1 MVNCRI
7 ANVKFSFN
15 CNSELMNSQL
25 EKYRIDE
32 QGDIVISCEIVEE
45 IRIPTSTVVYHSKY
59 YDIYQENNSYIQV
72 QRSESGIVLGMVV
85 YQENN
90 ATIYLQDGAIGR
102 KEYLLT
108 EYAAVYYIL
117 REQNAI
123 FIHSS
128 SIKYNELGIL
138 FIASSGVGK
147 STQARLWKE
156 HMGIVQVNDDKNI
169 IIEENGELF
178 IYGNP
183 WSGKSLI
190 DINTKTKL
198 THLVFVKRSETNY
211 VQKISKKEQF
221 LLLMPHMS
229 NPSFMYNR
237 DKWNKLTDKLMFVNS
252 AIINCNISYEAVD
265 KLNEFLKESK

>member
-1 MVNCRI
+1 MGLMTSQQI
-7 ANVKFSFN
+7 A
-15 CNSELMNSQL
+15 
-25 EKYRIDE
+25 
-32 QGDIVISCEIVEE
+32 
-45 IRIPTSTVVYHSKY
+45 KY
-59 YDIYQENNSYIQV
+59 YDIYKLDNKFIQV
-72 QRSESGIVLGMVV
+72 QKSEDEYVIGVV
-85 YQENN
+85 EYEENF
-90 ATIYLQDGAIGR
+90 ATIYLKDNGVGR

-128 SIKYNELGIL
+128 SIKYEDLGIL

-156 HMGIVQVNDDKNI
+156 HMNITQVNDDKNI

-198 THLVFVKRSETNY
+198 TNLVFVKRSETNY
-211 VQKISKKEQF
+211 VTKISKKEQF
-221 LLLMPHMS
+221 LLLMPHIS

-237 DKWNKLTDKLMFVNS
+237 NKWNALTDKLMYVNG
-252 AIINCNISYEAVD
+252 AIINCNVSYEAVD
-265 KLNEFLKESK
+265 KLNEYLKGE